1 MLRGVLESKL
11 LVATATLVSMVAL
24 WSDDVRASD
33 PPSTGR
39 SAEWVQIVSETGRG
53 FFLARTWSTLKSPA
67 AIAVVVLHE
76 NRGLTGW
83 ELELADRLAAAGFV
97 VVAPDMLSERGPNHG
112 NSDAFES
119 AAAARDAIHALP
131 PEEILIELDAV
142 AEYAQTLPARI
153 DAVSR
158 GLIFA
163 GGAQA
168 FRYAAHNP
176 QLAAV
181 INFYGAAP
189 NEEQIAQLRV
199 PVYGFYG
206 EKDVR
211 ITVERPQ
218 TGRAASNR
226 STRSR

>member
-1 MLRGVLESKL
+1 MYRGVIESKL
-11 LVATATLVSMVAL
+11 LVATATLVSVVAL
-24 WSDDVRASD
+24 WSEDVNASD
-33 PPSTGR
+33 PPSTR
-39 SAEWVQIVSETGRG
+39 HSAEWVQIVSETGRG
-53 FFLARTWSTLKSPA
+53 LHTYVVYPKESEATR
-67 AIAVVVLHE
+67 AVVVLHE

-119 AAAARDAIHALP
+119 AAAARDAIHALS
-131 PEEILIELDAV
+131 PEEILVDLDAV
-142 AEYAQTLPARI
+142 AEYAQNLPARI
-153 DAVSR
+153 DAVVVA
-158 GLIFA
+158 GFCW

-181 INFYGAAP
+181 IDFYGAAP

-199 PVYGFYG
+199 PG
-206 EKDVR
+206 VR
-211 ITVERPQ
+211 VLCRK
-218 TGRAASNR
+218 GRAHLRRR
-226 STRSR
+226 SQAEEPPQIARQGL